1 MKILPGTSSIELG
14 KKIAERLKIP
24 LLELKVKYFNDGE
37 SYLKIIGSVKNQE
50 IILIQNTSP
59 PQEKN
64 LMELLFIAST
74 LKDLGALKVHCIIPY
89 LCYARADRRRLDGE
103 VTSHQIT
110 LDLIQKSGVD
120 TLATL
125 RVHNQKIFLET
136 NRKLKKYNIDFTAL
150 LIPEL
155 QKAENKD
162 WYIIGPDKGSHDDI
176 EKIAQRMS
184 KPFATF
190 EKYRDPHT
198 HEVSLKDTGFDCHG
212 KDAILIDDA
221 ITSGGTAFD
230 AINLI
235 KQKKPSSLTYFC
247 VHALAKKETFI
258 KMKQIGVTEIIS
270 LNTIPK
276 DDIEQIDITSH
287 VSKFIEENLL

>member
-14 KKIAERLKIP
+14 KNIAERLNIP

-37 SYLKIIGSVKNQE
+37 SYLKIIGSIKNQE
-50 IILIQNTSP
+50 IILIQNISP

-64 LMELLFIAST
+64 LMELLFLAST
-74 LKDLGALKVHCIIPY
+74 LKELGAFKVHSIIPY
-89 LCYARADRRRLDGE
+89 LCYARADRRRLEGE
-103 VTSHQIT
+103 VTSHQNT
-110 LDLIQKSGVD
+110 LDLIQNSGVD
-120 TLATL
+120 SLATL

-136 NRKLKKYNIDFTAL
+136 NKDFKKYNIDFTPL

-155 QKAENKD
+155 HKAKEKD
-162 WYIIGPDKGSHDDI
+162 WFIIGPDKGSYDDV
-176 EKIAQRMS
+176 EKIARELS
-184 KPFATF
+184 KPFVTLK
-190 EKYRDPHT
+190 KYRDPHT
-198 HEVSLKDTGFDCHG
+198 HEVSLVDTGFDCHE

-230 AINLI
+230 AINII

-258 KMKQIGVTEIIS
+258 KMLQIGVTEIIS
-270 LNTIPK
+270 LNTIPR
-276 DDIEQIDITSH
+276 DDVDQIDITSH